1 MIDLGGGPIMKARPS
16 EEGLRATAGVRG
28 AVRLSSWRGRS
39 GRRYVVGIHPL
50 TEKEVLD
57 IADAVLIA
65 VLRGPDGAARI
76 VDTLAAGPKSR
87 GRGRPDWL
95 ARMRDLGATELHVH
109 RLADGDGGRRAAAE
123 DLRDERAPE

>member
-1 MIDLGGGPIMKARPS
+1 MNARPS

-28 AVRLSSWRGRS
+28 AVTLSSWRGRS

-57 IADAVLIA
+57 VADAVLIA
-65 VLRGPDGAARI
+65 VRRGPEGEARV
-76 VDTLAAGPKSR
+76 VDTVAAGPKSR

-95 ARMRDLGATELHVH
+95 ARVRDLGATELHVH

-123 DLRDERAPE
+123 DLRDESALD

>member
-1 MIDLGGGPIMKARPS
+1 MNARPS

-28 AVRLSSWRGRS
+28 AVTLSSWRGRS

-57 IADAVLIA
+57 VADAVLIA
-65 VLRGPDGAARI
+65 VRRGPEGARVI
-76 VDTLAAGPKSR
+76 ETVAAGPKSR

-95 ARMRDLGATELHVH
+95 ARVRDLGATELHVH

-123 DLRDERAPE
+123 DLRDESALD